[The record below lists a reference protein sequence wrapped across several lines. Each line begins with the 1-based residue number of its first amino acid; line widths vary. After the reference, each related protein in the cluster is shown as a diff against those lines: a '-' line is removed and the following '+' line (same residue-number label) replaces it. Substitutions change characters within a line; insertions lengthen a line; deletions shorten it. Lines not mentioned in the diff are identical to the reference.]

1 MTGGSW
7 KADIIRGAWARCK
20 LMRGMRLELDAEM
33 LKKVFATLALV
44 PIAAMAWGAF
54 YLSTVLGAASGF
66 SAKNIC
72 SGYFLSGMPGQMT
85 VEQMLLPASPF
96 LANVS
101 FQIDAEHR
109 TVDARMFGIAQR
121 RAEFNPGTGCTLLRE
136 GRESMD
142 QLLDVTKPAAPD
154 PALPW
159 PLGLAPA
166 PQNAGLAD
174 VLEDA
179 FAEPDPHY
187 ARNTKAVVVIHKGE
201 LVAEKYATGID
212 AETPLPGWSMTKSV
226 VNLLIGVLVRE
237 GRLSVMQNAP
247 VPQWHE
253 DMTDP
258 RGDITID
265 ELLRMSSG
273 LEFDEEYSIYGDVT
287 RMLSVE
293 ADAAGFAASKPLA
306 WEPGVH
312 WSYSS
317 GTTNILAG
325 VIRHTV
331 GGYLQEYYDFTQR
344 GLFLPLGIHTAIME
358 TDNNGTFIGSSYM
371 YASARDWAV
380 LGQLCLQDGVWQ
392 GKRLLPE
399 GWIGYST
406 TPTPNN
412 PLRNYGAH
420 FWLNADPEDS
430 RLQRAWPS
438 LPADAYS
445 MNGFQGQRVII
456 VPSEQLV
463 VVRLGFSGGPDRG
476 IEPLVAG
483 LIRVLSGG

>member
-1 MTGGSW
+1 
-7 KADIIRGAWARCK
+7 
-20 LMRGMRLELDAEM
+20 M
-33 LKKVFATLALV
+33 LKKLVASIALLPLAAL
-44 PIAAMAWGAF
+44 AWGLV
-54 YLSTVLGAASGF
+54 YLSIVLGAASGF

-72 SGYFLSGMPGQMT
+72 SGYFLSGMPGQLT
-85 VEQMLLPASPF
+85 VEQVLVPASPL

-101 FQIDAEHR
+101 YEIDTDRR
-109 TVDARMFGIAQR
+109 TVDAEIFGFSRR

-136 GRESMD
+136 GRESTE
-142 QLLDVTKPAAPD
+142 QLLEVAEIPEPD
-154 PALPW
+154 PARPW

-166 PQNAGLAD
+166 PENDTLAPILD
-174 VLEDA
+174 AA
-179 FAEPDPHY
+179 FAEPGPHF
-187 ARNTKAVVVIHKGE
+187 ARNTKAIVVIHKGR
-201 LVAEKYATGID
+201 LVAERYATGVD

-226 VNLLIGVLVRE
+226 INLLVGVLVRE
-237 GRLSVMQNAP
+237 GKLSVMQTAP
-247 VPQWHE
+247 VPAWHE
-253 DMTDP
+253 DVGDP
-258 RGDITID
+258 RGAITID

-273 LEFDEEYSIYGDVT
+273 LEFDEDYSAYGDVT

-293 ADAAGFAASKPLA
+293 PDAAGFAASKPLVA
-306 WEPGVH
+306 APGER

-317 GTTNILAG
+317 GTSNILAG
-325 VIRHTV
+325 IIRQTV
-331 GGYLQEYYDFTQR
+331 GGYLQEYYDFTRR
-344 GLFLPLGIHTAIME
+344 GLFLPLGVHTATME

-371 YASARDWAV
+371 YASARDWAR

-392 GKRLLPE
+392 GRRLLPE

-430 RLQRAWPS
+430 RQQRAWPA

-445 MNGFQGQRVII
+445 MNGFQGQHVIV
-456 VPSEQLV
+456 VPSQDLV

-483 LIRVLSGG
+483 LIKALTAVQSPRSVDPDQG

>member
-1 MTGGSW
+1 MQ
-7 KADIIRGAWARCK
+7 KK
-20 LMRGMRLELDAEM
+20 L
-33 LKKVFATLALV
+33 VTTFALITLAAL
-44 PIAAMAWGAF
+44 AWSLL
-54 YLSTVLGAASGF
+54 YLSNVLTAASGF
-66 SAKNIC
+66 AAKNIC

-85 VEQMLLPASPF
+85 LEQVLVPASPF

-101 FQIDAEHR
+101 FEIDREKRA
-109 TVDARMFGIAQR
+109 VDAQVFGFSRR

-142 QLLDVTKPAAPD
+142 QLLEVAETNKPD

-159 PLGLAPA
+159 PIGLAPA
-166 PQNAGLAD
+166 PANDSLAP
-174 VLEDA
+174 VLAAA

-187 ARNTKAVVVIHKGE
+187 ARNTKAIVVIHKGQ
-201 LVAEKYATGID
+201 LVAEKYATGIE

-226 VNLLIGVLVRE
+226 INLLIGVLVRE
-237 GRLSVMQNAP
+237 GKLSVMQAAP
-247 VPQWHE
+247 VPAWQE
-253 DMTDP
+253 DVGDP
-258 RGDITID
+258 RSAITID

-273 LEFDEEYSIYGDVT
+273 LEFDEAYSIYGDVT

-293 ADAAGFAASKPLA
+293 PDAAGFAASKPLIA
-306 WEPGVH
+306 EPGAV

-317 GTTNILAG
+317 GTSNILAG
-325 VIRHTV
+325 IIRQTV
-331 GGYLQEYYDFTQR
+331 GGYLQEYYDFTQQ
-344 GLFLPLGIHTAIME
+344 GLFLPLGIHTATME

-371 YASARDWAV
+371 YASARDWAR

-392 GKRLLPE
+392 GRRVLPE

-420 FWLNADPEDS
+420 FWLNAVPEDS
-430 RLQRAWPS
+430 RQQRTWPT

-445 MNGFQGQRVII
+445 MNGFQGQRVIV
-456 VPSEQLV
+456 VPSQELV
-463 VVRLGFSGGPDRG
+463 VVRLGFSSGPDHG
-476 IEPLVAG
+476 IEPLVTG
-483 LIRVLSGG
+483 LIRVLSAGQSPTGLNPDQD

>member
-1 MTGGSW
+1 
-7 KADIIRGAWARCK
+7 
-20 LMRGMRLELDAEM
+20 M
-33 LKKVFATLALV
+33 LKKLIATFALV
-44 PIAAMAWGAF
+44 PLAALVWGF
-54 YLSTVLGAASGF
+54 YYLSLVLSAASGF

-72 SGYFLSGMPGQMT
+72 SGYFLSGMPGQMI
-85 VEQMLLPASPF
+85 VEQVLVPASPL
-96 LANVS
+96 LANIG
-101 FQIDAEHR
+101 FEIDVEHR
-109 TVDARMFGIAQR
+109 RVDTRMFGFASR

-136 GRESMD
+136 GRESVD
-142 QLLDVTKPAAPD
+142 QLLDVAEAHPPD

-166 PQNAGLAD
+166 PENDSLAV
-174 VLEDA
+174 VLDGA
-179 FAEPDPHY
+179 FAEPDPQY
-187 ARNTKAVVVIHKGE
+187 ARNTKAIVVIHEGE

-212 AETPLPGWSMTKSV
+212 AQTPLPGWSMTKSV
-226 VNLLIGVLVRE
+226 INLLIGVLVRE
-237 GRLSVMQNAP
+237 GRISIMQSAP
-247 VPQWHE
+247 VPSWHE
-253 DMTDP
+253 DMSDP
-258 RGDITID
+258 RGEITID

-273 LEFDEEYSIYGDVT
+273 LEFNEDYSIYSDVT

-293 ADAAGFAASKPLA
+293 ADAAGFAAAKPLEA
-306 WEPGVH
+306 EPGAK

-317 GTTNILAG
+317 GTSNILAG
-325 VIRHTV
+325 VIRQTV
-331 GGYLQEYYDFTQR
+331 GGYLQEYYDFTR
-344 GLFLPLGIHTAIME
+344 KGLFEPIGAHTATME

-371 YASARDWAV
+371 YASARDWAR

-420 FWLNADPEDS
+420 FWLNANPVDS
-430 RLQRAWPS
+430 RLQRTWPA

-483 LIRVLSGG
+483 LIGVLASERTPVSDDPDQG